1 MSSWLTPDMVER
13 HQHKSLMALPAIEA
27 YVDSHG
33 GFSVD
38 EDQQGSH
45 GNTNYVAFGHKDS
58 QPAVFKYFFDPER
71 REREVYGLRHW
82 EATELV
88 PEVVHDDGS
97 NLLVQSRL
105 ILDPDQSGKA
115 HDSVAVGTALG
126 AAISRL
132 APYRLYHQDAGN
144 MLYGGD

>member
-58 QPAVFKYFFDPER
+58 QPAVFKYFLTRSDESVRSMVSGTGRLPSLYLRSCTMTVVTCWCSPDSCWILISQER
-71 REREVYGLRHW
+71 HTTR
-82 EATELV
+82 
-88 PEVVHDDGS
+88 
-97 NLLVQSRL
+97 
-105 ILDPDQSGKA
+105 
-115 HDSVAVGTALG
+115 
-126 AAISRL
+126 
-132 APYRLYHQDAGN
+132 
-144 MLYGGD
+144 